1 MKRLLLLL
9 IALWTYELRA
19 QTYFLNGDAQAI
31 GDDCYQLTGLSTY
44 ENGTVWYADQIN
56 LNEPFDLQFLMNFG
70 DLDGTGADG
79 ICFVIQTVGTNA
91 IGTEGGGMGYL
102 NFGTSLG
109 IEFDTWQNSNYS
121 DPVEDHIAIQ
131 INGNID
137 HNTVDNIAGPVQ
149 ADALDPNIE
158 DGEDHIVRVV
168 WNPADQ
174 IMQVYFDC
182 VFRTSGNI
190 DLINEIFGGN
200 NLVYWGFT
208 AATGG
213 SYNNQVV
220 CLQESIINQT
230 ENHTIC
236 TGASVQLVAG
246 ASSDGIYDWSPQTF
260 LDDPQS
266 GSPFTNTPISTQYTV
281 SFNDLCGVPTEL
293 TFNVT
298 VQDLEVTV
306 SGEDIINCLNETSSV
321 DAQLN
326 MDLDGI
332 FSWSMNNQTLSEGL
346 NLDGFSAAEGG
357 VYVVEVNV
365 QEECFAETTFEIE
378 TDFTVYESDAGN
390 DQVINCLNE
399 TVTLAGNYDGN
410 DGIVLWT
417 LNGNPVPG
425 GNQNTI
431 QTSNEGNYA
440 FVVIHPVSGCAVQ
453 DEVVVT
459 SDFSTPVV
467 TAGPQDS
474 LTCVFP
480 AIEIQNIEINSS
492 NNTNVQWTTGDGVL
506 AGNVNVLNA
515 FVSAPGTYTIT
526 VQDEVTGC
534 TDQVSVFIGTAAT
547 FNVDLSSLTF
557 PNIITANGDSKN
569 ERWLPFLFSEPSADI
584 SSIFEVFE
592 LKIMNRWG
600 KVIFET
606 DSYISAFNGNDLEEG
621 VYYYTFRY
629 STNCDNGRNDHLAG
643 YINLV
648 R

>member
-378 TDFTVYESDAGN
+378 TDFSVYESDAGN

-480 AIEIQNIEINSS
+480 TIEIQNIEINSS

-506 AGNVNVLNA
+506 AGNVNVMNA

-534 TDQVSVFIGTAAT
+534 TDEVSVFIGTAAT

>member
-174 IMQVYFDC
+174 IIQVYFDC

-326 MDLDGI
+326 MDLDGV

-378 TDFTVYESDAGN
+378 TDFSVYESDAGN

-399 TVTLAGNYDGN
+399 TATLAGNYDGN

-440 FVVIHPVSGCAVQ
+440 FVVIHPVSGCAAQ

-480 AIEIQNIEINSS
+480 TIEIQNIEINSS

-506 AGNVNVLNA
+506 AGNVNVMNA

-534 TDQVSVFIGTAAT
+534 TDEVSVFIGTAAT

-600 KVIFET
+600 KVIFES